1 MAGKSE
7 ISDYVTNNVEGVTK
21 KQAGEMVD
29 AVVDFVTNSL
39 CDGEKVTIPG
49 FGTFLVSDSAER
61 QGRNPKTGE
70 AMTIAARTNARF
82 KAGKG
87 LKDAVNG

>member
-7 ISDYVTNNVEGVTK
+7 IIDHLTNNVDGLTK
-21 KQAGEMVD
+21 RQAGDAVD
-29 AVVDFVTNSL
+29 ALVGFVTDAL
-39 CDGEKVTIPG
+39 ADGDKVTIPG
-49 FGTFLVSDSAER
+49 FGTFQVSESAER

-70 AMTIAARTNARF
+70 PMTIAARKNARF